1 MNDLVV
7 VRAALLPSRRHLLLK
22 YLSFCRCCNKL
33 SLLLLSLV
41 KEYLLEVCF
50 GVKLDKLL
58 LDSHKR
64 VEKTRKKISKK
75 NKKFFS
81 LVCSRRSQISRHFHQ
96 LSSSLSREKEEVKE
110 EEEEEGEDEK
120 NTEEPQRTTSSL
132 LLEPHLSTRNKS
144 DHAFKR
150 RGVEEA
156 TKKLVI

>member
-1 MNDLVV
+1 M
-7 VRAALLPSRRHLLLK
+7 
-22 YLSFCRCCNKL
+22 
-33 SLLLLSLV
+33 
-41 KEYLLEVCF
+41 CF

-64 VEKTRKKISKK
+64 VKKDKEKNFKKKQ
-75 NKKFFS
+75 KFFLS
-81 LVCSRRSQISRHFHQ
+81 RLSRRSQISRHFHQ
-96 LSSSLSREKEEVKE
+96 QLFSFEKKKKLKKKR
-110 EEEEEGEDEK
+110 EDEK

-132 LLEPHLSTRNKS
+132 LLEQPQNAHKRDKS

>member
-1 MNDLVV
+1 
-7 VRAALLPSRRHLLLK
+7 
-22 YLSFCRCCNKL
+22 
-33 SLLLLSLV
+33 
-41 KEYLLEVCF
+41 VCF

-75 NKKFFS
+75 NKNFFS

-132 LLEPHLSTRNKS
+132 LLEQPQNAHKRNNKS